1 MPALTAS
8 RYNILVP
15 LQNERVLAYNSLSG
29 GLALW
34 EDHDQHMYQR
44 VLAGD
49 PIELQHPVV
58 AALIQGGFLVDDEV
72 DELAVLEE
80 QYQAHRFNDRTMI
93 LTIAPTLACNFACD
107 YCFQGQDKPKE
118 SMSPEVQDAIMAL
131 VEQSAD
137 DIEHL
142 HVAWYGGEPLAR
154 REIIEDL
161 SDRFIAFCDD
171 RGIKYDAMMVTN
183 GYFLTGEAAK
193 SMYVRRVKGVQVTID
208 GAPHYHDK
216 RRVLLSGKGSFDRIV
231 ENLTEVVDA
240 TPMRISI
247 RVNIDHRNA
256 DQIRGL
262 IDHLHE
268 RGLSHRDTFAM
279 YFAPIEA
286 MTEGC
291 HVIQPH
297 TLTKR
302 DYGQLE
308 AELCSY
314 AHDKGLAPLPY
325 PPRFHG
331 TCAAVR
337 PKGLVIVPTGDIHKC
352 WDTVTFPQ
360 HAVGSVFDLAG
371 LEQSD
376 KAKAWDQWTPF
387 ANDTC
392 RNCKILPNCSGAC
405 AYKFIHAGD
414 TRGEAAVLPCPSWKY
429 NIKERL
435 VLRAERSGVITAEDY
450 DRHEIRT
457 EPSELCA
464 EVHVEGGNALP
475 DSMQAELARAA
486 S

>member
-1 MPALTAS
+1 
-8 RYNILVP
+8 
-15 LQNERVLAYNSLSG
+15 
-29 GLALW
+29 
-34 EDHDQHMYQR
+34 
-44 VLAGD
+44 
-49 PIELQHPVV
+49 
-58 AALIQGGFLVDDEV
+58 
-72 DELAVLEE
+72 
-80 QYQAHRFNDRTMI
+80 
-93 LTIAPTLACNFACD
+93 
-107 YCFQGQDKPKE
+107 
-118 SMSPEVQDAIMAL
+118 
-131 VEQSAD
+131 
-137 DIEHL
+137 
-142 HVAWYGGEPLAR
+142 
-154 REIIEDL
+154 
-161 SDRFIAFCDD
+161 
-171 RGIKYDAMMVTN
+171 MVTN
-183 GYFLTGEAAK
+183 GYFLDGETAK

-216 RRVLLSGKGSFDRIV
+216 RRVLLSGRGSFDRIV
-231 ENLTEVVDA
+231 ENLCEVVEA

-262 IDHLHE
+262 IDHLDE
-268 RGLSHRDTFAM
+268 RGLSRRDTFAM

-308 AELCSY
+308 ADLCRY

-352 WDTVTFPQ
+352 WDTVTYPQ
-360 HAVGSVFDLAG
+360 HAVGTVFDVAALAD
-371 LEQSD
+371 SD
-376 KAKAWDQWTPF
+376 KAKAWAQWTPF
-387 ANDTC
+387 DNDTC

-405 AYKFIHAGD
+405 AYKFLHAGD

-435 VLRAERSGVITAEDY
+435 VLRAEGSGVITADDYVRED
-450 DRHEIRT
+450 IRT

-464 EVHVEGGNALP
+464 EVSIDGGKALP
-475 DSMQAELARAA
+475 AEMQAVLAHAA
-486 S
+486 P